1 MQHTSIDKL
10 TLWPSESNFM
20 KHQLLSLLAAK
31 VHPMIYCFKKLL
43 RLKKNLGK
51 KCFVADNDDFFL
63 SEFKQR
69 LPRKT
74 TSLGV
79 YSYAS
84 DSQTYRAKCKR
95 VLPGNYWLS
104 EVGTQWNICFD
115 PCTISWHFQIM
126 FTFLPWQQ
134 NNHCYRCNTLLI
146 KLILP
151 QNENQHFSHPRGC
164 NTK

>member
-1 MQHTSIDKL
+1 
-10 TLWPSESNFM
+10 M

-79 YSYAS
+79 ILMLATPRLTELS
-84 DSQTYRAKCKR
+84 AKEFCP
-95 VLPGNYWLS
+95 V
-104 EVGTQWNICFD
+104 
-115 PCTISWHFQIM
+115 TID
-126 FTFLPWQQ
+126 
-134 NNHCYRCNTLLI
+134 
-146 KLILP
+146 
-151 QNENQHFSHPRGC
+151 
-164 NTK
+164 